1 MSEANTITPLSQTE
15 YDLVSEAIYRLVKQ
29 YEFPEDVGEI
39 DISYLTSDAKENI
52 CVIPTQDNAQYR
64 QWYIDGSFSASVDFQ
79 IAYKCYPRSDNQ
91 KILSQK
97 IVAGIMAW
105 LENTGDLPALT
116 DKRKVTDIT
125 LLNTFSAVD
134 EKGEDG
140 NMVFVST
147 ATLTYK
153 KNF

>member
-1 MSEANTITPLSQTE
+1 MSEKIEALSQTE

-64 QWYIDGSFSASVDFQ
+64 KKYVTGGFEATVNFQ

-97 IVAGIMAW
+97 IVAGIMGW
-105 LENTGDLPALT
+105 LENVKDLPLLT
-116 DKRKVTDIT
+116 DNREIEKIE
-125 LLNTFSAVD
+125 LLDSFATID
-134 EKGEDG
+134 EKGDDG

-147 ATLTYK
+147 AALTYEAY
-153 KNF
+153 